1 MQKFNK
7 GDKVRVRLDSMSTYK
22 GCVGIVEKPIA
33 EKFGFLYMVRFE
45 KCGDLLPL
53 NRFKEEDLEQVW
65 G

>member
-1 MQKFNK
+1 
-7 GDKVRVRLDSMSTYK
+7 MSTYK